1 MAPVIYLFGFLLPS
15 VLSFGAAQDKSDHA
29 YPLFEYETKFLT
41 KEGLENL
48 LAEAGVSDDAPLF
61 AFDDGTQTNPGASRP
76 ACKVFPGDTEWPS
89 QSTWHNFDEL
99 LGEALIKTV
108 PVAAPCYEN
117 LGVYDAEKCAAVR
130 DSFADPY
137 FQ

>member
-1 MAPVIYLFGFLLPS
+1 MAPAIYLFGLLLPS
-15 VLSFGAAQDKSDHA
+15 IFFFGAAQGTSDHA
-29 YPLFEYETKFLT
+29 YPLFEYETKSLT
-41 KEGLENL
+41 KEGLEDL

-61 AFDDGTQTNPGASRP
+61 LFDDGTQTTPGANRP
-76 ACKVFPGDTEWPS
+76 TCKVFPGDAEWPS
-89 QSTWHNFDEL
+89 QSTWQTFDGL
-99 LGEALIKTV
+99 LGGALIETV

-117 LGVYDAEKCAAVR
+117 LGVYDAERCAAVR